1 MYMSSRKREILKSR
15 KKEKIALLIDLDTV
29 RDLQTIIKM
38 YEIANSRGE
47 IVYSCVYAEEKDLTL
62 ISTISG
68 EIEKKGAE
76 IKVTVGPSEI
86 TMALDI
92 VEFSYGNKIDV
103 IITCTRKNTLIP
115 AFVETR
121 RLGKKLIIMAPIS
134 APASLEEVADEIEV
148 V

>member
-1 MYMSSRKREILKSR
+1 MSSRKKSNAR
-15 KKEKIALLIDLDTV
+15 AKKKNKIALLIDLDTV
-29 RDLQTIIKM
+29 RDLQTIVKM
-38 YEIANSRGE
+38 YELAYTRGE
-47 IVYSCVYAEEKDLTL
+47 IIYSCVYAEEKDLTL

-92 VEFSYGNKIDV
+92 VEFSYKDKIDT
-103 IITCTRKNTLIP
+103 IIACTRKNTLIP
-115 AFVETR
+115 AFIETK
-121 RLGKKLIIMAPIS
+121 RLGKKLIIMVPVS
-134 APASLEEVADEIEV
+134 APAHLQDVADEIEV

>member
-1 MYMSSRKREILKSR
+1 MSSRKKSTTKA
-15 KKEKIALLIDLDTV
+15 KKPNRIALLIDLDTV
-29 RDLQTIIKM
+29 RDLQTIVRM
-38 YEIANSRGE
+38 YELAYTRGE
-47 IVYSCVYAEEKDLTL
+47 IIYSCVYAEEKDLTL

-92 VEFSYGNKIDV
+92 VEFSYKDKIDT
-103 IITCTRKNTLIP
+103 IIACTRKNTLIP
-115 AFVETR
+115 AFIETR

-134 APASLEEVADEIEV
+134 APANLQDVADEIEV

>member
-1 MYMSSRKREILKSR
+1 MSSRKKSNAR
-15 KKEKIALLIDLDTV
+15 AKKKNKIALLIDLDTV
-29 RDLQTIIKM
+29 RDLQTIVKM
-38 YEIANSRGE
+38 YELAYTRGE
-47 IVYSCVYAEEKDLTL
+47 IIYSCVYAEEKDLTL

-92 VEFSYGNKIDV
+92 VEFSYKDKIDT
-103 IITCTRKNTLIP
+103 IIACTRKNTLIP
-115 AFVETR
+115 AFIETK

-134 APASLEEVADEIEV
+134 APANLQDVADEIEV

>member
-1 MYMSSRKREILKSR
+1 MSSRKKSNAR
-15 KKEKIALLIDLDTV
+15 AKKKNNIALLIDLDTV
-29 RDLQTIIKM
+29 RDLQTIVKM
-38 YEIANSRGE
+38 YELAYTRGE
-47 IVYSCVYAEEKDLTL
+47 IIYSCVYAEEKDLTL

-92 VEFSYGNKIDV
+92 VEFSYKDKIDT
-103 IITCTRKNTLIP
+103 IIACTRKNTLIP
-115 AFVETR
+115 AFIETK

-134 APASLEEVADEIEV
+134 APANLQDVADEIEV

>member
-1 MYMSSRKREILKSR
+1 MSSRKKSNTKA
-15 KKEKIALLIDLDTV
+15 KKTNRIALLIDLDTV
-29 RDLQTIIKM
+29 RDLQTIVRM
-38 YEIANSRGE
+38 YELAYTRGE
-47 IVYSCVYAEEKDLTL
+47 IIYSCVYAEEKDLTL

-92 VEFSYGNKIDV
+92 VEFSYKDKIDT
-103 IITCTRKNTLIP
+103 IIACTRKNTLIP
-115 AFVETR
+115 AFIETR
-121 RLGKKLIIMAPIS
+121 RLGKKLIIIAPIS
-134 APASLEEVADEIEV
+134 APANLQDVADEIEV